1 MVRRRII
8 ASDLLW
14 VLRQGFVREDHS
26 GESTVRGLFKYV
38 IEGISPNSS
47 GRVVKVVVIPD
58 LSEKHIK
65 VVTVMWKD
73 KS

>member
-1 MVRRRII
+1 M
-8 ASDLLW
+8 
-14 VLRQGFVREDHS
+14 REDHS
-26 GESTVRGLFKYV
+26 GESTVGGLFKYV